1 MENNIII
8 TADWWH
14 MVESIEKTYR
24 GLFFLSSYISYVAG
38 DIKELPGFDE
48 DLADFAG
55 QTRIEGNTIYRV
67 TR

>member
-1 MENNIII
+1 
-8 TADWWH
+8 

-24 GLFFLSSYISYVAG
+24 GLYFLSSYISYVAG
-38 DIKELPGFDE
+38 DIKELPVFDE
-48 DLADFAG
+48 DLADFAR